1 MSSPGDD
8 TTPIPVQRVSLLCL
22 ASLALGILACV
33 PGLGVFAVV
42 FGGFGL
48 YRVAHSNERL
58 SGRGFAVLGIIFGLL
73 LSSLWIAAGVG
84 MRRALAEN
92 EVEFARPALSFF
104 QSVSEGRYDDARAL
118 LPPTTVVTD
127 DQFREFDRA
136 LSAAAGR
143 AKGPVPGVVSVFGA
157 RRLVARFIASD
168 MQDATYNAGALQF
181 ERGIVVVGLRLI
193 PGTMQDRSFLIGKT
207 EALWVGLDD
216 GRRIDLVPRPA
227 GVKSP

>member
-1 MSSPGDD
+1 MTSSIDD
-8 TTPIPVQRVSLLCL
+8 TTQVPVQRVSLLCL
-22 ASLALGILACV
+22 ASLALGVLACV

-48 YRVAHSNERL
+48 YRVAHSHDRL

-92 EVEFARPALSFF
+92 EAEFARPALAFF
-104 QSVSEGRYDDARAL
+104 ETVSRGRYDDARAL
-118 LPPTTVVTD
+118 LPTTTPVTD
-127 DQFREFDRA
+127 EQFQAFDQV
-136 LSAAAGR
+136 LAAAVGK

-168 MQDATYNAGALQF
+168 MQDALYNAGALQF

-193 PGTMQDRSFLIGKT
+193 PGTTQDRSFLIGKA
-207 EALWVGLDD
+207 EALWVGLED

-227 GVKSP
+227 GAQAP